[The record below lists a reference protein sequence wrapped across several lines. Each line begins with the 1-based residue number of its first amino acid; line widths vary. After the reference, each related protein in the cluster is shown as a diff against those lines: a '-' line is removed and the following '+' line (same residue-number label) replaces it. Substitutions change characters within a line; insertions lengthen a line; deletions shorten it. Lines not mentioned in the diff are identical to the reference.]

1 MRLFPTSLALW
12 FCVAY
17 AATSAE
23 PPVTTDKSAPGTF
36 RVTLKEAV
44 VITSKEKPAERL
56 ALLFTRFAE
65 EQAYYRWM
73 YFNPLTA
80 DWVTGKGRVQEV
92 YDKVKTGE
100 RGVTVVTVPG
110 HNTRIE
116 AGEIS
121 LTWSR
126 GDARGSWI
134 YFQPAQFDVR
144 TIAAD
149 QFDKLE

>member
-1 MRLFPTSLALW
+1 MRS
-12 FCVAY
+12 
-17 AATSAE
+17 SI
-23 PPVTTDKSAPGTF
+23 
-36 RVTLKEAV
+36 R
-44 VITSKEKPAERL
+44 
-56 ALLFTRFAE
+56 
-65 EQAYYRWM
+65 
-73 YFNPLTA
+73 PLPSS
-80 DWVTGKGRVQEV
+80 VTGKGRVQEV

-116 AGEIS
+116 AGGIS

-134 YFQPAQFDVR
+134 YFRPTQFDVR